1 MPPSETGPTHF
12 SNWRLLM
19 CMVTAPLSKRVTRN
33 MQANFLF
40 FAAVSGVCDFFI
52 YEEARGQQRRSE
64 IRPKPYRRPRT
75 GLLAVARNT
84 HRLADHLVVFH
95 PIPTVDNHVAIQ
107 PERHLLAPPRAE
119 SAHQAP

>member
-12 SNWRLLM
+12 SNCRLLM

-64 IRPKPYRRPRT
+64 IRPRAQASLQWHGTLTAWRT
-75 GLLAVARNT
+75 TL
-84 HRLADHLVVFH
+84 
-95 PIPTVDNHVAIQ
+95 
-107 PERHLLAPPRAE
+107 
-119 SAHQAP
+119 